1 MVTVCN
7 KLHSGQPYNYLNSNR
22 IDLRVY
28 SSARILDF
36 FSRSPSTSLTATI
49 FKRKKVEKCK
59 SARLRLYVY
68 DFTARTVSRKSIR
81 RTLIVRNFYVCVLF
95 KTSSN
100 FKDKFHDYRK
110 AGLS

>member
-7 KLHSGQPYNYLNSNR
+7 KLQPGQPYNYLNSNR

-36 FSRSPSTSLTATI
+36 SSQSPSISLTATI
-49 FKRKKVEKCK
+49 SKRKKVEKCK
-59 SARLRLYVY
+59 STRLRLYVY
-68 DFTARTVSRKSIR
+68 DFTTRTVSRKSIR
-81 RTLIVRNFYVCVLF
+81 RTLTLTNLYVCVLF

-100 FKDKFHDYRK
+100 FKDKFHDYRNT
-110 AGLS
+110 GLS